1 LTNFAHD
8 IAYAYAEGLASG
20 GWRVEVTTVSPQ
32 APTNLSDYSLMV
44 LCWPIYD
51 LNPGPS
57 ITNYVHRIGNLQGIN
72 STVITVGGGIDP
84 LNASA
89 AMNKSVQNANG
100 TIIQSLTMF
109 RSQRNLDAI
118 RAEASKIVP

>member
-8 IAYAYAEGLASG
+8 IAYAYADGLAPS

-32 APTNLSDYSLMV
+32 APTNLSGYSLMV

-84 LNASA
+84 LNAAA

-109 RSQRNLDAI
+109 RSQRNLDTI
-118 RAEASKIVP
+118 RAQASKIVP

>member
-1 LTNFAHD
+1 
-8 IAYAYAEGLASG
+8 
-20 GWRVEVTTVSPQ
+20 
-32 APTNLSDYSLMV
+32 MV

-57 ITNYVHRIGNLQGIN
+57 ITNYVHRIGNLQGMN
-72 STVITVGGGIDP
+72 TTVITVGGGIDP